1 MNSDHGKVEPLW
13 RAGLTTPLEVSG
25 IPITATAGTIA
36 ATNAFALFVTGDT
49 FIPYHLQ
56 KGAQQPPAAH
66 PNGLTLFAYKWT
78 GEKAWQWALENMPQ
92 GLRVDARGRYAAISI
107 SKHSR
112 NTEGQLHGISLF
124 DLAATGG
131 GLAKYLYTYRVEGQ
145 LPYDTFDISNDGQF
159 IALIETPI
167 VMSDETTRGKNRV
180 HIIQ

>member
-1 MNSDHGKVEPLW
+1 M
-13 RAGLTTPLEVSG
+13 R
-25 IPITATAGTIA
+25 
-36 ATNAFALFVTGDT
+36 FALFVTGDT

-92 GLRVDARGRYAAISI
+92 GLRVDARDRYAAVSI
-107 SKHSR
+107 SKDSR
-112 NTEGQLHGISLF
+112 TDTAQLHGVSVF

-131 GLAKYLYTYRVEGQ
+131 GLAKYHYTYRVEGQ
-145 LPYDTFDISNDGQF
+145 LPYDTIDISADGQF
-159 IALIETPI
+159 IAFIETPI
-167 VMSDETTRGKNRV
+167 VMPDETARGKNRV